1 LCGLTVT
8 AVPDIRPLIQN
19 ALEELPLAPS
29 SGLVLNIGHRGAAG
43 DAPENTMAAFELALR
58 QGADGIEFDVH
69 LSADG
74 VPVVI
79 HDARLERTTSG
90 SGWVDEHSVAALKRL
105 DAGSWFNERYPAKA
119 RGCFV
124 RQRIPLLE
132 EVLWWVGR
140 RGCNALVEIKEGG
153 DVSPEIETKI
163 LQAIRSAG
171 TACPVTVISFDR
183 AALQR
188 LHELDATL
196 SLGVSFK
203 RPLLALR
210 RAKLVGARIVVPHWA
225 FASRR
230 FIRRAHKVGLQ
241 VVVWTVNQPRWM
253 RRKLADGVDGIIT
266 DYPARLA
273 QIRASLRVDT

>member
-1 LCGLTVT
+1 METLYQPDAT
-8 AVPDIRPLIQN
+8 AGRQSGGFGDSLIF
-19 ALEELPLAPS
+19 A
-29 SGLVLNIGHRGAAG
+29 HRGAAG
-43 DAPENTMAAFELALR
+43 DAPENTLAAFEWALR
-58 QGADGIEFDVH
+58 QGTDGIECDVH

-90 SGWVDEHSVAALKRL
+90 SGWVGEHSVAALKRL

-119 RGCFV
+119 RSGFV

-132 EVLWWVGR
+132 EALWWVR
-140 RGCNALVEIKEGG
+140 RRDCKALVEIKEGG
-153 DVSPEIETKI
+153 EVSPEIEVKI
-163 LQAIRSAG
+163 LEAIRSTG
-171 TACPVTVISFDR
+171 TAGQVTVISFDR
-183 AALQR
+183 ASLGR

-196 SLGVSFK
+196 PLGVSFR

-210 RAKLVGARIVVPHWA
+210 RAKLVGARMVVPHWA
-225 FASRR
+225 FASRL
-230 FIRRAHKVGLQ
+230 FIRRAHRAGLQ

-273 QIRASLRVDT
+273 QLRSSLRVDT

>member
-1 LCGLTVT
+1 MMGTMLQ
-8 AVPDIRPLIQN
+8 PDAAAGRQSASFGGTLIF
-19 ALEELPLAPS
+19 
-29 SGLVLNIGHRGAAG
+29 GHRGAAG
-43 DAPENTMAAFELALR
+43 DAPENTLAAFEGALR
-58 QGADGIEFDVH
+58 QGADGIECDVH

-90 SGWVDEHSVAALKRL
+90 SGWVGEHSIAALKRL
-105 DAGSWFNERYPAKA
+105 DAGSWFNERYRGKA
-119 RGCFV
+119 RSGFV
-124 RQRIPLLE
+124 RQRIPLLA
-132 EVLWWVGR
+132 EVLWWVGQ
-140 RGCNALVEIKEGG
+140 RGCKALVEIKEGG
-153 DVSPEIETKI
+153 DVSPEIEAKI

-171 TACPVTVISFDR
+171 TACQVTVISFDR
-183 AALQR
+183 AALRR

-210 RAKLVGARIVVPHWA
+210 RAKAVGARMVVPHWA

-230 FIRRAHKVGLQ
+230 FIRRAHMAGLQ

>member
-1 LCGLTVT
+1 MLEMLLQ
-8 AVPDIRPLIQN
+8 PDAAAGRQSAGFSGTLIF
-19 ALEELPLAPS
+19 
-29 SGLVLNIGHRGAAG
+29 GHRGATG
-43 DAPENTMAAFELALR
+43 DAPENTMAAFELALH

-105 DAGSWFNERYPAKA
+105 DAGSWFSRRFPNRAQRAYSGLRIPTLAEVLA
-119 RGCFV
+119 FV
-124 RQRIPLLE
+124 RE
-132 EVLWWVGR
+132 R
-140 RGCNALVEIKEGG
+140 RCLALVEIKEGG
-153 DVSPEIETKI
+153 KTPPGIEAKVCGEIHRARAAA
-163 LQAIRSAG
+163 LVA
-171 TACPVTVISFDR
+171 VISFDFATLR
-183 AALQR
+183 R
-188 LHELDATL
+188 LRELDATL
-196 SLGVSFK
+196 PLGVSFK

-210 RAKLVGARIVVPHWA
+210 RAKLVGARMVVPHWA

-230 FIRRAHKVGLQ
+230 FIRRAHKVGLP